1 MKLYITAIAMLC
13 TMALQA
19 QSAKELHETA
29 RTFMQQGDY
38 ANAVLVLNRAAA
50 LEPGN
55 IDITK
60 DLAFTYYLQKEN
72 TRALDIIKQVL
83 DKDDA
88 DDQCYQVAGN
98 IYKQMGLPKDCEKLY
113 RKALKKFP
121 ESGPLYNDFGELL
134 WAMQD
139 YSAIKQWEKGIEM
152 EPAFSKNYYNACKY
166 YYLTANRT
174 RSILYGEIFVNMEPT
189 GNRTPEIKNIVLES
203 FKKLFTADEAASTE
217 QGKFEQAF
225 VQTMMKQNSI
235 ATSGITAET
244 LTMIRTRF
252 VLDWYNQFAGKYPY
266 RLFELHRQL
275 LQEGL
280 FDAYNQWLFGAIQN
294 LSAYQNW
301 VNMHSTEYNEFSRY
315 QKSRIFKIPKGQY
328 YP

>member
-1 MKLYITAIAMLC
+1 MLC